1 MVKRKARA
9 PRPEASQPSDT
20 CLQTVM
26 MAGCRTCALSTLAK
40 YDDATVIYKR
50 YSRLR
55 PREGRTKVDLFG
67 LVVARVRDCGA
78 DFLNGTMRTVKV
90 EAAARAVGMED
101 RRTTL
106 TVVAVDASDVDRV
119 VTGHLT
125 VPTRSSSSSNRI
137 AREARRSI
145 EEEEEDEAGAE
156 AARKVAARRVMAV
169 SSAVRKVIGRASV
182 LVRRGERFLLYSTSS
197 ALYIISLYRQFC
209 KRR

>member
-1 MVKRKARA
+1 
-9 PRPEASQPSDT
+9 
-20 CLQTVM
+20 M

-145 EEEEEDEAGAE
+145 EEEEEEEDEAGAE
-156 AARKVAARRVMAV
+156 AAQKVAARRVMAV

-182 LVRRGERFLLYSTSS
+182 LVRRGERFPLYSTSS
-197 ALYIISLYRQFC
+197 ALYIISLDR
-209 KRR
+209 KSVV